1 MQKLLLILASSLG
14 ALGVI
19 IGAFGSHALKSI
31 LEANNRV
38 STFETGVKY
47 HFFHVIAIFIAALMM
62 EKYPTKYLTYSGFS
76 FVAGIILFSGSLYI
90 LSLSGQTKWGAVAP
104 IGGLALTL
112 GWLLI
117 LLTVLRN

>member
-1 MQKLLLILASSLG
+1 MQKILLILASSLG

-47 HFFHVIAIFIAALMM
+47 HFFHVIASGRAA
-62 EKYPTKYLTYSGFS
+62 
-76 FVAGIILFSGSLYI
+76 
-90 LSLSGQTKWGAVAP
+90 
-104 IGGLALTL
+104 
-112 GWLLI
+112 
-117 LLTVLRN
+117 